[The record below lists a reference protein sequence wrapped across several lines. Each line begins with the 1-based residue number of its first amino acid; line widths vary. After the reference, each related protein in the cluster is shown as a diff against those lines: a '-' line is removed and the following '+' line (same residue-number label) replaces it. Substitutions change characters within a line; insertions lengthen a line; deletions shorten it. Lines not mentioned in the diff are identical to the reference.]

1 MSWYYLGPV
10 STSEKK
16 TKVALVSVSRKT
28 LLLNTMGL
36 LLYVLVSGSSQYSCV
51 FSFRRE
57 FN

>member
-10 STSEKK
+10 STSGKK
-16 TKVALVSVSRKT
+16 KVALVSVSRKT
-28 LLLNTMGL
+28 LQLNTMGL